1 MRRIDLQVDL
11 FGDPRTR
18 QLSQAALGHT
28 LEALTLANQAY
39 LRTHPNAPHPYRA
52 GWRYEREPIGV
63 ENWQTYPY
71 IMQTKRAD
79 CEDLAAALAAW
90 RREREGIH
98 ATARALPPQVA
109 GNLLVYH
116 IGVQLPNG
124 QWEDPSRVLGMG
136 SSVI

>member
-11 FGDPRTR
+11 FGSPQTR
-18 QLSQAALGHT
+18 HISQAALAHA

-39 LRTHPNAPHPYRA
+39 LRTHPEAPHPYLA

-63 ENWQTYPY
+63 EAWQSYPY
-71 IMQTKRAD
+71 LLRTKRGD

-90 RREREGIH
+90 HRERDGIH
-98 ATARALPPQVA
+98 ASARALPPQVA
-109 GNLLVYH
+109 GGLLVYH

-124 QWEDPSRVLGMG
+124 KWEDPSRVLGMG
-136 SSVI
+136 SVA